1 MALDDRRMIEW
12 FLSHGA
18 DPNAECEFGLT
29 PLSVAVEVAPFDIVQ
44 LLFNRG
50 GSVKHGELLHLAACR
65 SLPDCANV
73 LQFLLERGAEINR
86 VKYCDNDYCFR
97 WYEPF
102 GLGTPLHDA
111 AASGNEPAVRYLIDQ
126 GANPLI
132 RDTRGSL
139 PSEVARNT
147 RHETTAQLL
156 ESITAATST
165 EST

>member
-1 MALDDRRMIEW
+1 MEYARRAVEKKSYALMEMLLTHGWDINTQLGPDEPAAITMAFDDRRMIEW

-44 LLFNRG
+44 LLVDHG
-50 GSVKHGELLHLAACR
+50 GSVKR
-65 SLPDCANV
+65 
-73 LQFLLERGAEINR
+73 
-86 VKYCDNDYCFR
+86 
-97 WYEPF
+97 
-102 GLGTPLHDA
+102 GTPLHDA
-111 AASGNEPAVRYLIDQ
+111 AASGNDPAVRYLLDQ

-147 RHETTAQLL
+147 QHETTAQLL
-156 ESITAATST
+156 ESATSAATSAVT
-165 EST
+165 TNST